1 MKRLMLA
8 VVVATTSVAV
18 AATVQDSRT
27 TRQQAAAVS
36 IPDLLSAPF
45 PMNLTAAPS
54 GGAVAWVFNDRGS
67 RNVWIATPPDYRG
80 RPLTT
85 YTGDD
90 GQEIADLSWS
100 PDARTILYVRGGGAN
115 RQGEYPNP
123 VSDPDGVE
131 QAIWAVGLDGGA
143 PRKLAAG
150 AAPSISPKGNRV
162 AYVLRNQAWWVDLSD
177 GAKPERFLEGRGQ
190 AGSLRWSPDGSK
202 IAFVSGRGDH
212 AFVGVYDVEKN
223 GVSWIDP
230 GVDRDGSPEWSPDG
244 TRVAIIRNPAFRNA
258 LGFSPRRS
266 AEPWSIRVADLR
278 PAKPEAP
285 GLRPAEAV
293 ASAAQAGISGR
304 EIFRAEAGRGS
315 VFQRV
320 NGDNAIL
327 WAAGDRLV
335 FPWERDG
342 WLHLYSIRAGGGA
355 PTLLTPGAFEVEDVV
370 LSPDGSRV
378 IYSSNQ
384 EAGDAADLDRRHLWA
399 VPVVGGTPTAL
410 TSGAGIEWSPRP
422 LGDGKVV
429 AFLAS
434 NAVRPAHPGLR
445 LASGEMRELA
455 PGSIPS
461 TYPSSRLVTPQPVVF
476 AGADGLSI
484 RGQLFLPRGASGKRP
499 AAIFFHGGSR
509 RQMLLGW
516 HYLDYYHKTY
526 ALNQHLASRGFVVL
540 SVNYRSGTGYG
551 LEFREALNYGAT
563 GASEFNDVL
572 GAGLYLRARSDVDPA
587 RVGLWGGSYG
597 GYLTAL
603 GLSRAS
609 DLFAAGVDIHGV
621 HDWNVVMRN
630 FVETYD
636 PRTRQDAAR
645 LAYDSSPMAS
655 LDGWRSPV
663 LLIHGDDD
671 RNVPFSETVTLAEE
685 LRKRG
690 VEFEQ
695 LIFPDEIH
703 GFLLHRR
710 WIQALEASADFLQ
723 RKLGVKPA
731 GTTSSNR

>member
-1 MKRLMLA
+1 MKRLIIA
-8 VVVATTSVAV
+8 AAIVSTSVVLAQPTGSV
-18 AATVQDSRT
+18 T
-27 TRQQAAAVS
+27 

-45 PMNLTAAPS
+45 PTSLTAAPA
-54 GGAVAWVFNDRGS
+54 GGVVAWVFNDRGA
-67 RNVWIATPPDYRG
+67 RNVWIATAPEYRG

-85 YTGDD
+85 YAEDD
-90 GQEIADLSWS
+90 GQDIPDLSWT
-100 PDARTILYVRGGGAN
+100 PDGRTVLYVRGGGAN
-115 RQGEYPNP
+115 RQGEHPNP
-123 VSDPDGVE
+123 QSDPDGVE
-131 QAIWAVGLDGGA
+131 QAIWAVSIEGGP
-143 PRKLAAG
+143 PRKIAAG
-150 AAPSISPKGNRV
+150 ASPAVSPKGNRV

-190 AGSLRWSPDGSK
+190 AGSLRWSPDGSR

-212 AFVGVYDVEKN
+212 AFVGVHDVAGN
-223 GVSWIDP
+223 AVTWIDP
-230 GVDRDGSPEWSPDG
+230 AVDRDGNPQWSPDG
-244 TRVAIIRNPAFRNA
+244 SKIAFVRNPAFRNQFA
-258 LGFSPRRS
+258 FNPRRTG
-266 AEPWSIRVADLR
+266 EPWSIRVADLSQ
-278 PAKPEAP
+278 AKAGAP
-285 GLRPAEAV
+285 GIPA
-293 ASAAQAGISGR
+293 R
-304 EIFRAEAGRGS
+304 EIFRAESGRGS
-315 VFQRV
+315 VFQRI
-320 NGDNAIL
+320 NTENAIL
-327 WAAGDRLV
+327 WAGLRPAEAAASAAQGGDRIV

-342 WLHLYSIRAGGGA
+342 WLHLYSIPPTGGT
-355 PTLLTPGAFEVEDVV
+355 PTLLTPGAFEVEDAV
-370 LSPDGSRV
+370 LSPDNSRIV
-378 IYSSNQ
+378 FNSNQ
-384 EAGDAADLDRRHLWA
+384 ATKDDADVDRRDLWS
-399 VPVVGGTPTAL
+399 VPVTGGAPVAL
-410 TSGAGIEWSPRP
+410 TSGATIEWSPRP
-422 LGDGKVV
+422 LADGQAI

-434 NAVRPAHPGLR
+434 TAVRPAHPALR
-445 LASGEMRELA
+445 LANGEVRELA
-455 PGSIPS
+455 PGSLS
-461 TYPSSRLVTPQPVVF
+461 SYPSNQLVTPQPVVF
-476 AGADGLSI
+476 AAADGMPI
-484 RGQLFLPRGASGKRP
+484 RGQLFVPRGATGKRP
-499 AAIFFHGGSR
+499 GVVFFHGGSR

-526 ALNQHLASRGFVVL
+526 ALNQYLASRGFVVL

-572 GAGLYLRARSDVDPA
+572 GAGLYMRGRSDVDPA
-587 RVGLWGGSYG
+587 RIGLWGGSYG

-621 HDWNVVMRN
+621 HDWNVVVRN

-636 PRTRQDAAR
+636 PRARQDAAR
-645 LAYDSSPMAS
+645 LAFDSSPMAF

-710 WIQALEASADFLQ
+710 WIHALEASADFLG
-723 RKLGVKPA
+723 RKLRTKTTE
-731 GTTSSNR
+731 TTSQR

>member
-8 VVVATTSVAV
+8 VAISAASVAV
-18 AATVQDSRT
+18 AS
-27 TRQQAAAVS
+27 TRQQPAAVS

-45 PMNLTAAPS
+45 PTNLTAAPS

-80 RPLTT
+80 RSLTK

-90 GQEIADLSWS
+90 GQEVGDLSWT

-123 VSDPDGVE
+123 QSDPDGIE
-131 QAIWAVGLDGGA
+131 QAIWAVTVDGGA
-143 PRKLAAG
+143 PRKIAAG
-150 AAPSISPKGNRV
+150 AAPAISSKGDRV
-162 AYVLRNQAWWVDLSD
+162 AYILRNQAWWVDLAD

-190 AGSLRWSPDGSK
+190 TGTLRWSPDGSK

-212 AFVGVYDVEKN
+212 AFVGVYDVAKN
-223 GVSWIDP
+223 GVTWIDP

-244 TRVAIIRNPAFRNA
+244 TRIAFVRLPAFRNTFA
-258 LGFSPRRS
+258 FNPRRS
-266 AEPWSIRVADLR
+266 GEPWSIRVADLR
-278 PAKPEAP
+278 GAAAEAP
-285 GLRPAEAV
+285 GV
-293 ASAAQAGISGR
+293 QGR
-304 EIFRAEAGRGS
+304 EVFRAEAGRGS

-320 NGDNAIL
+320 NAENGIL
-327 WAAGDRLV
+327 WAADRLV

-342 WLHLYSIRAGGGA
+342 WLHLYSMPASGGA
-355 PTLLTPGAFEVEDVV
+355 PTLLTPGSFEVEDVA
-370 LSPDGSRV
+370 LSRDRSRLT
-378 IYSSNQ
+378 YSSNQ
-384 EAGDAADLDRRHLWA
+384 EAGDAADLDRRHLWSVA
-399 VPVVGGTPTAL
+399 VAGGTPTAL
-410 TSGAGIEWSPRP
+410 TRGAGIEWSPQP
-422 LGDGKVV
+422 LGEGQAI

-434 NAVRPAHPGLR
+434 NAVRPAHPGVR
-445 LASGEMRELA
+445 LASGEIQELA
-455 PGSIPS
+455 PGSIPAA
-461 TYPSSRLVTPQPVVF
+461 YPSNQLVTPQPVVF
-476 AGADGLSI
+476 NGADGMPI
-484 RGQLFLPRGASGKRP
+484 RGQLFLPRGATGRRP

-572 GAGLYLRARSDVDPA
+572 GAGLYLRGRSDVDPA

-621 HDWNVVMRN
+621 HDWNVVVRN

-636 PRTRQDAAR
+636 PRARQDTAR
-645 LAYDSSPMAS
+645 LAFDSSPMAS

-690 VEFEQ
+690 VELEQ

-710 WIQALEASADFLQ
+710 WVQALEASADFLQ
-723 RKLGVKPA
+723 RKLGGKQT
-731 GTTSSNR
+731 GTTSQR